1 MFYYQ
6 GKGYKGHIV
15 VHSHYAKMLIGLIG
29 FECYINMGVA
39 AGVAVCKFF
48 EQATQT
54 DNQTI
59 TNPTISLHI
68 VVDTQSK

>member
-1 MFYYQ
+1 MFYYK

-39 AGVAVCKFF
+39 AGVAICKFF
-48 EQATQT
+48 DVTT
-54 DNQTI
+54 SN
-59 TNPTISLHI
+59 TNS
-68 VVDTQSK
+68 